1 MRLDLVRHLPAR
13 VAAGICY
20 GRSDVACVEPDAL
33 RLARYRDEL
42 GSASRVI
49 ASPSRRCASL
59 AHALSSGVQF
69 DERLLEIDFGEWELR
84 AFDTIDRADIDAWAV
99 APWDFV
105 PPGGESAA
113 QMARR
118 AVAALD
124 DILRIDVPRVVVVA
138 HGGPLRVMLGTLL
151 RRPRAQWLDLAFE
164 PGDVVSLQVGDD
176 AERNGVPI
184 DRLSLAQAP

>member
-42 GSASRVI
+42 GSASSVI

-59 AHALSSGVQF
+59 AQELSPNAQF
-69 DERLLEIDFGEWELR
+69 DERLLEIDFGRWELR
-84 AFDTIDRADIDAWAV
+84 AFDAIDRADIDAWAA

-113 QMARR
+113 QMAQR
-118 AVAALD
+118 VHSALD
-124 DILRIDVPRVVVVA
+124 EILRIDAPHVVVVA
-138 HGGPLRVMLGTLL
+138 HGGPLRVMLGRLQHQ
-151 RRPRAQWLDLAFE
+151 PRSLWLGLSFE
-164 PGDVVSLQVGDD
+164 PGDVVSLHVDLQKSATLVG
-176 AERNGVPI
+176 RT
-184 DRLSLAQAP
+184 SLRAHPG

>member
-1 MRLDLVRHLPAR
+1 MRLDLLRHLPAR
-13 VAAGICY
+13 VAPGTCY
-20 GRSDVACVEPDAL
+20 GRSDVTCGEPDAA
-33 RLARYRDEL
+33 RLARYRDTL

-59 AHALSSGVQF
+59 AHALSPSAQF
-69 DERLLEIDFGEWELR
+69 DERLLEIDFGRWELR
-84 AFDTIDRADIDAWAV
+84 AFDAIDRADLDAWAA

-113 QMARR
+113 QMAAR
-118 AVAALD
+118 VDGALD
-124 DILRIDVPRVVVVA
+124 GILRIDAPRVVVVA

-151 RRPRAQWLDLAFE
+151 RLPRARWLALAFE

-176 AERNGVPI
+176 L
-184 DRLSLAQAP
+184 DRAATVKSRASLARHA